1 MSKKEVVKEQD
12 LQNIL
17 DKISDD
23 NKTEGLL
30 LANELSFIIKTLDK
44 LKDMINANG
53 VVEDFKQGK
62 QEFIRESTALK
73 SYNTT
78 MKTYNTTFTNL
89 LKLVDASKP
98 TDNTF
103 KKGDYKIT
111 DNDVNELV
119 KWYGD
124 NRKMLINKYAKE
136 NNYKIEQFDEYFT
149 DYDVLV
155 YALDYFNKEH
165 NTDINGLDLFDFDIW
180 LRDDFKFE
188 EV

>member
-89 LKLVDASKP
+89 LKLVDTSD
-98 TDNTF
+98 DNKYQTSDISQLFDIF
-103 KKGDYKIT
+103 KNEYQNNADYLKEYA
-111 DNDVNELV
+111 DKFNKDVNKLKVDDANYLDFV
-119 KWYGD
+119 KLKFGKKYD
-124 NRKMLINKYAKE
+124 ADLIGLEIFDLERYYADD
-136 NNYKIEQFDEYFT
+136 YA
-149 DYDVLV
+149 DYD
-155 YALDYFNKEH
+155 
-165 NTDINGLDLFDFDIW
+165 
-180 LRDDFKFE
+180 
-188 EV
+188 